1 MMTAQDF
8 PSAYV
13 ADEAGMDIVLVGDS
27 LAMVAL
33 GMDNTAEVGIED
45 MLLHCKSVS
54 RGAKSSFLVSP
65 NTVHFV
71 LILARSLSSPLFSLA
86 RLDYDMRFA

>member
-8 PSAYV
+8 PSACV

-54 RGAKSSFLVSP
+54 RGARSSFLVSAD
-65 NTVHFV
+65 TVYFV
-71 LILARSLSSPLFSLA
+71 IMLARNCSSPLFSPIICRS
-86 RLDYDMRFA
+86 RL